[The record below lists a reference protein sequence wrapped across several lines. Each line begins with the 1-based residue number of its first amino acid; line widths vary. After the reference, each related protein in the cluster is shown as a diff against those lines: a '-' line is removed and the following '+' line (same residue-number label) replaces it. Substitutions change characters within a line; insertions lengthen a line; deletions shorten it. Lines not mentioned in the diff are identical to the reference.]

1 MDTMYRRRAAG
12 HGSRTGVK
20 KKKSGGMPLRE
31 KRRLI
36 QLAASLVLFLL
47 VFFGRG
53 VLPAQMA
60 FWRSVLTADMDFKG
74 AVAAFGQT
82 LSEDRGVLEALEVF
96 WTDLTGRQQTDL
108 TGESGHVSAALPEL
122 PDYSAR
128 AVQPAFGNLPAFQ
141 QTVSGEGAGQEA
153 EETETVL
160 EEEPVVTAVAQEYD
174 DQGQKLPERV
184 SLQYYNLGLE
194 ETAVPVMG
202 TVTSA
207 FGFRDHPVDGKY
219 TFHNAVDIGVSKGTD
234 VRAYADGTV
243 RYIGEDDVFG
253 LYLKI
258 DHANGVSTFYAHCD
272 ELLVSKGDAVTCG
285 QVVAKSGETGN
296 ATGPHLHFSIEKD
309 GIRLNP
315 EYYLN
320 LDG

>member
-1 MDTMYRRRAAG
+1 MDTMYRRRTAG
-12 HGSRTGVK
+12 RGSRTGTR
-20 KKKSGGMPLRE
+20 KKSGGMCARE

-36 QLAASLVLFLL
+36 QLGASLALFLL

-60 FWRSVLTADMDFKG
+60 FWRSVLTADTDFIG
-74 AVAAFGQT
+74 AVTAFGQT
-82 LSEDRGVLEALEVF
+82 LSEEGSVLEALEVF
-96 WTDLTGRQQTDL
+96 WADLTGLQENGQTGQNDL
-108 TGESGHVSAALPEL
+108 AAVEQPEL
-122 PDYSAR
+122 PGYPSR
-128 AVQPAFGNLPAFQ
+128 AAHPAFGSLPAFQ
-141 QTVSGEGAGQEA
+141 QTVRADSGGGQEQ
-153 EETETVL
+153 ETQL
-160 EEEPVVTAVAQEYD
+160 PSEEEAVVTAVAQAYD
-174 DQGQKLPERV
+174 DQGQALPERV

-194 ETAVPVMG
+194 ETAVPVAG

-207 FGFRDHPVDGKY
+207 FGFRDHPVDGDY
-219 TFHNAVDIGVSKGTD
+219 SFHNAVDIGVSKGTD
-234 VRAYADGTV
+234 ILAYADGTV

-272 ELLVSKGDAVTCG
+272 KLLVSKGDVVTCG
-285 QVVAKSGETGN
+285 QVIAKSGETGN

-315 EYYLN
+315 AYYLD

>member
-12 HGSRTGVK
+12 RGSRTGVK
-20 KKKSGGMPLRE
+20 KKNSGMSSRE

-36 QLAASLVLFLL
+36 QLGASLVLFLL

-60 FWRSVLTADMDFKG
+60 FWRSVLTANTDFKG
-74 AVAAFGQT
+74 AVTAFGQT
-82 LSEDRGVLEALEVF
+82 LSEDGSVLEALEAF
-96 WTDLTGRQQTDL
+96 WVDLTGQQQEAVQ
-108 TGESGHVSAALPEL
+108 TGEGSQEPAALPEL
-122 PDYSAR
+122 PDYPAR
-128 AVQPAFGNLPAFQ
+128 AAQPAFGSLPVFEQAVQ
-141 QTVSGEGAGQEA
+141 AASGEEGEQKEQAA
-153 EETETVL
+153 L

-174 DQGQKLPERV
+174 DQGQELPDRV
-184 SLQYYNLGLE
+184 SLQYYELGLE
-194 ETAVPVMG
+194 ETAVPVMS

-207 FGFRDHPVDGKY
+207 FGFRDHPVDGEY
-219 TFHNAVDIGVSKGTD
+219 TFHNAVDIGVSTGTD
-234 VRAYADGTV
+234 VLAFADGTV

-272 ELLVSKGDAVTCG
+272 ELLVSKGDTVTCG

-309 GIRLNP
+309 GIRLDP
-315 EYYLN
+315 EYYLD